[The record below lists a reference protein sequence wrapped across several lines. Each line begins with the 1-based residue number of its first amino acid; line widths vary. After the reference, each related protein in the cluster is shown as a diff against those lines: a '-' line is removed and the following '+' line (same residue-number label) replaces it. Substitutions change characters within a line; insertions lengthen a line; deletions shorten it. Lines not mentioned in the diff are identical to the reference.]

1 MKKYELTAEFIEQ
14 WGKKLFRIKALISFG
29 SVEAGEL
36 GGYVEKEDNLAQDGD
51 AWVCDDA
58 WVYGDAR
65 VCGNARVCDDAEV
78 YGDAWVCGNAKVYDD
93 AWVCGNARV
102 YGDAWVYGDAKV
114 YGDARVCGNT
124 RVYGDAWVYGDA
136 KVYGD
141 ARVCGN
147 ARVCDDA
154 DCLLIGRI
162 GSRFSFTTFFKNKD
176 KGITVSCGC
185 FLGTIAEFRAK
196 VTDTHGNN
204 KHAKMY
210 NLAADMAELQ
220 ILGEEYF
227 DKLNTNKSEP
237 F

>member
-1 MKKYELTAEFIEQ
+1 VCGNAE
-14 WGKKLFRIKALISFG
+14 
-29 SVEAGEL
+29 VYGE
-36 GGYVEKEDNLAQDGD
+36 
-51 AWVCDDA
+51 AWVYDGA
-58 WVYGDAR
+58 WVYG
-65 VCGNARVCDDAEV
+65 E
-78 YGDAWVCGNAKVYDD
+78 
-93 AWVCGNARV
+93 
-102 YGDAWVYGDAKV
+102 AKV
-114 YGDARVCGNT
+114 YGE
-124 RVYGDAWVYGDA
+124 
-136 KVYGD
+136 
-141 ARVCGN
+141 
-147 ARVCDDA
+147 A

>member
-1 MKKYELTAEFIEQ
+1 MKKYELTAEFIEK

-36 GGYVEKEDNLAQDGD
+36 GGYIEKEDNLAHDGNAWVSGD
-51 AWVCDDA
+51 ARVSGDAEVSGNA
-58 WVYGDAR
+58 WVYGNAEVSGDAR
-65 VCGNARVCDDAEV
+65 VSGNARVYGNARVSGDARV
-78 YGDAWVCGNAKVYDD
+78 YGNAWVY
-93 AWVCGNARV
+93 GNARV
-102 YGDAWVYGDAKV
+102 YGDAEVSGDA
-114 YGDARVCGNT
+114 
-124 RVYGDAWVYGDA
+124 RVYGDAEVS
-136 KVYGD
+136 
-141 ARVCGN
+141 GN
-147 ARVCDDA
+147 ADY
-154 DCLLIGRI
+154 LLIGRI

-204 KHAKMY
+204 KHAKIY

-220 ILGEEYF
+220 ILGEEHF
-227 DKLNTNKSEP
+227 DKLNTNKSES

>member
-58 WVYGDAR
+58 RVYG
-65 VCGNARVCDDAEV
+65 NAEV
-78 YGDAWVCGNAKVYDD
+78 YGDADY
-93 AWVCGNARV
+93 
-102 YGDAWVYGDAKV
+102 
-114 YGDARVCGNT
+114 
-124 RVYGDAWVYGDA
+124 
-136 KVYGD
+136 
-141 ARVCGN
+141 
-147 ARVCDDA
+147 
-154 DCLLIGRI
+154 LLIGRI

-196 VTDTHGNN
+196 VSDTHGNN
-204 KHAKMY
+204 KHAKIY

>member
-1 MKKYELTAEFIEQ
+1 MKKYELTAEFIEK

-51 AWVCDDA
+51 AWVYGDARVYGNA

-65 VCGNARVCDDAEV
+65 V
-78 YGDAWVCGNAKVYDD
+78 Y
-93 AWVCGNARV
+93 GNARV
-102 YGDAWVYGDAKV
+102 YGDAEVSGNARVYGDAEVYGNAWVYGDAEVSGNARVYGNAWV
-114 YGDARVCGNT
+114 YGDARV
-124 RVYGDAWVYGDA
+124 Y
-136 KVYGD
+136 
-141 ARVCGN
+141 GN
-147 ARVCDDA
+147 ADY
-154 DCLLIGRI
+154 LLIGRI

-220 ILGEEYF
+220 ILGEEHF

>member
-36 GGYVEKEDNLAQDGD
+36 GGYVEKEDNLAQTG
-51 AWVCDDA
+51 DA
-58 WVYGDAR
+58 WVYG
-65 VCGNARVCDDAEV
+65 NARVS
-78 YGDAWVCGNAKVYDD
+78 
-93 AWVCGNARV
+93 GNARV
-102 YGDAWVYGDAKV
+102 YGDADY
-114 YGDARVCGNT
+114 
-124 RVYGDAWVYGDA
+124 
-136 KVYGD
+136 
-141 ARVCGN
+141 
-147 ARVCDDA
+147 
-154 DCLLIGRI
+154 LLIGRI

-220 ILGEEYF
+220 ILGEEHF

>member
-1 MKKYELTAEFIEQ
+1 MKKYELTAEFIEK

-29 SVEAGEL
+29 SVEVGEL
-36 GGYVEKEDNLAQDGD
+36 GGYVEKEDNLAQDGN
-51 AWVCDDA
+51 AWVYGNARVCGDA
-58 WVYGDAR
+58 EVYGNARVCGDAEVYGNAEVYGDAR
-65 VCGNARVCDDAEV
+65 VCGDAEV
-78 YGDAWVCGNAKVYDD
+78 YGNAWVYGNARVCGDAEVY
-93 AWVCGNARV
+93 GNARV
-102 YGDAWVYGDAKV
+102 YGNAEVY
-114 YGDARVCGNT
+114 
-124 RVYGDAWVYGDA
+124 
-136 KVYGD
+136 
-141 ARVCGN
+141 GN
-147 ARVCDDA
+147 ARVCGDA
-154 DCLLIGRI
+154 EVYGNADYLLIGRI

-196 VTDTHGNN
+196 VSDTHGNN
-204 KHAKMY
+204 KHAKIY

>member
-1 MKKYELTAEFIEQ
+1 MKKYELTAEFIEK

-51 AWVCDDA
+51 AWV
-58 WVYGDAR
+58 YGDAR
-65 VCGNARVCDDAEV
+65 VCGNAWVCDNARVC
-78 YGDAWVCGNAKVYDD
+78 GD
-93 AWVCGNARV
+93 ARV
-102 YGDAWVYGDAKV
+102 YGDAE
-114 YGDARVCGNT
+114 
-124 RVYGDAWVYGDA
+124 
-136 KVYGD
+136 
-141 ARVCGN
+141 VCGN
-147 ARVCDDA
+147 ADY
-154 DCLLIGRI
+154 LLIGRI

-220 ILGEEYF
+220 ILGEEHF